1 MVKSRAIQPARK
13 RRAFRFALP
22 FLIASGLAFL
32 LGFIVFAE
40 HISDMH
46 QPPSV
51 AEADGIIVLTGGQSR
66 MEAAYSLLAAGKGK
80 RLLISGVHPAIGEKS
95 LMQAVGADPA
105 KFACCI
111 DIDRRA
117 QETVGNA
124 VESVKWA
131 QSLGFKRVI
140 LVTNNYHMPRSLL
153 EFRRARPKLEIV
165 PYPVVNSDLGNG
177 SWMVRPD
184 TIRVLFAEYLKYLG
198 ALSRAVLPVPAS
210 ISSMTGTPKP
220 S

>member
-22 FLIASGLAFL
+22 FLIVSGLAFL

-153 EFRRARPKLEIV
+153 EFRRARPKLEVV
-165 PYPVVNSDLGNG
+165 PYPWSIPTLAK
-177 SWMVRPD
+177 VRGWCVP
-184 TIRVLFAEYLKYLG
+184 IQSASCLLNISNIWVHCRALF
-198 ALSRAVLPVPAS
+198 SRCQPQSVP
-210 ISSMTGTPKP
+210 
-220 S
+220 